1 MSFRAIAA
9 AAGALRDPILSIP
22 DAPEWAQFIIDAGQD
37 PERIALHNL
46 GHTRKRCEGEGCPL
60 CEVGVALRVSWVAKV
75 DVETFNGVMSPRS
88 LWLSKRDLGSLA
100 AQLPESGTVW
110 VRASREPDPNGATNP
125 KTGEPYTVKIFQAVT
140 EDEENGISDAA

>member
-1 MSFRAIAA
+1 MSFRTIAA
-9 AAGALRDPILSIP
+9 AAGALRDPSLTYP
-22 DAPEWAQFIIDAGQD
+22 DDGTPVNFIIDAGAD
-37 PERIALHNL
+37 PERVALHNL

-100 AQLPESGTVW
+100 AVLPESGTLW
-110 VRASREPDPNGATNP
+110 VSSWREPDPNGNMNP
-125 KTGEPYTVKIFQAVT
+125 KTGEPYTVKRFKAVT
-140 EDEENGISDAA
+140 DEAGVTIG